1 MLSKVKNFFKRNAK
15 PCVTALAVAM
25 VSAMSCLTCFA
36 ADGDAIETA
45 FTGALSTLQSD
56 LLRYLGLVVPV
67 ALAIVAGYL
76 CMRKAISWVKG
87 MIGR

>member
-15 PCVTALAVAM
+15 LCVTALAVAM

-36 ADGDAIETA
+36 ADGDALETA